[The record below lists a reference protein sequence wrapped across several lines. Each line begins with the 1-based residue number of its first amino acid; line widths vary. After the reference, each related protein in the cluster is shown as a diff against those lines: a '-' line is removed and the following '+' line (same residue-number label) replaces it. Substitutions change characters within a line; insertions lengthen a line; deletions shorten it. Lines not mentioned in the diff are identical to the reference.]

1 MLTKQIA
8 KDNGQNNGLKP
19 PTIPIGENRIYIN
32 IIAENRLIETGKI
45 YFQGLRSIISFFG
58 YTQGFL
64 FGEKYP
70 MASIIITSS
79 INKIA

>member
-45 YFQGLRSIISFFG
+45 YFQGLRLIVSRLGYIQALGLGIRYPITSIIM
-58 YTQGFL
+58 T
-64 FGEKYP
+64 
-70 MASIIITSS
+70 SI